1 MGTRYG
7 KTRGLHRG
15 TLHALMAYGN
25 PEGYEDGQHQ
35 ACPVETVSWAVMLY
49 ASPDYERIAL
59 ARRAP
64 DSESMRGDDTV
75 HALVKTRGYGPG
87 VVCDLIRVSNE
98 YNDLRRSASIR
109 ERLIVDNEFCMFEE
123 EIKETL

>member
-15 TLHALMAYGN
+15 TLNALWAHGN
-25 PEGYEDGQHQ
+25 PEGYEDGQRQ
-35 ACPVETVSWAVMLY
+35 ACPVETVSWTVESY

-64 DSESMRGDDTV
+64 DSESLRGDDTV
-75 HALVKTRGYGPG
+75 HALVKTRGYVSGF
-87 VVCDLIRVSNE
+87 IRHLV
-98 YNDLRRSASIR
+98 
-109 ERLIVDNEFCMFEE
+109 RLINTKTYESLEM
-123 EIKETL
+123 